1 MNRQFDYQ
9 QELDALHFTQEQ
21 KAAIAERAAQAA
33 QAQMAQKKQ
42 HRPVWRTAVIAA
54 ALAVV
59 LAVGAGASGVLRSAA
74 EVLGPIFGAS
84 SAQTEIIDKI
94 GYPVGA
100 SDTDNGITITA
111 EAVMGDRYNAAIVY
125 TVCRDDGAALLPD
138 GISAESLL
146 VRGGGTDVQILG
158 GSHGGSWF
166 VDEVPGDDRIQ
177 IVQTVSSDQEL
188 IGAGATAEFENL
200 YWWDEGKGESV
211 PVLEGHWKFRFDL
224 DYEDSAFTL
233 DGGQTFAQNGMTF
246 TIDEITLSPVA
257 IKVDYTVD
265 QEVEWSNSGSG
276 QMNDEDQTAMERYFE
291 NVEILLT
298 KTDGTVVDFS
308 GAGGSV
314 SPQDG
319 TTVCSKGTVFS
330 QIIPVEEMASLS
342 VGGIAFSL
350 ED

>member
-1 MNRQFDYQ
+1 M
-9 QELDALHFTQEQ
+9 
-21 KAAIAERAAQAA
+21 
-33 QAQMAQKKQ
+33 
-42 HRPVWRTAVIAA
+42 
-54 ALAVV
+54 
-59 LAVGAGASGVLRSAA
+59 
-74 EVLGPIFGAS
+74 
-84 SAQTEIIDKI
+84 
-94 GYPVGA
+94 
-100 SDTDNGITITA
+100 
-111 EAVMGDRYNAAIVY
+111 
-125 TVCRDDGAALLPD
+125 
-138 GISAESLL
+138 
-146 VRGGGTDVQILG
+146 QILG

-188 IGAGATAEFENL
+188 IGAGATAEFDNL

-276 QMNDEDQTAMERYFE
+276 QMNEEDQTAMERYFE

-342 VGGIAFSL
+342 VGGVAFSL
-350 ED
+350 KA